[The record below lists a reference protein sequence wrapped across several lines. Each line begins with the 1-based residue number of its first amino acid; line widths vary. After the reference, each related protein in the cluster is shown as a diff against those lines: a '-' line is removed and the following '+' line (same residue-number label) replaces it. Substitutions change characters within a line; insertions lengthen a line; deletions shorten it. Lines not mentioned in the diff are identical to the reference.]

1 MYISPI
7 KYLRFDVCIGIALP
21 PVSKMVLENA
31 IASKKHECFLLLMTG
46 ELDRCVC
53 IIYSD
58 REMYLYI
65 NWFMLEFFVCIEM
78 AGRFEDVRTSRDTEY
93 VIRKCTYVYIH
104 MSMNICTRISIYV
117 TVYKCKC
124 IYRWRW
130 VPQHLVH
137 WWQLSGLRC
146 GDRCMGRYS
155 QRLAFICT
163 CI

>member
-7 KYLRFDVCIGIALP
+7 KYLRFDVYIGIALP

-65 NWFMLEFFVCIEM
+65 N
-78 AGRFEDVRTSRDTEY
+78 
-93 VIRKCTYVYIH
+93 
-104 MSMNICTRISIYV
+104 
-117 TVYKCKC
+117 
-124 IYRWRW
+124 
-130 VPQHLVH
+130 
-137 WWQLSGLRC
+137 
-146 GDRCMGRYS
+146 
-155 QRLAFICT
+155 
-163 CI
+163 